1 MTTLDHQAR
10 LAAPRLL
17 RCSMMAAVLCVAL
30 AAVTA
35 VPSGR
40 LQVSL
45 TLGTDLDRARVEL
58 SGEGLFDG
66 R

>member
-1 MTTLDHQAR
+1 MTTIDHQAR
-10 LAAPRLL
+10 LVAPRLL
-17 RCSMMAAVLCVAL
+17 CCLMIAAVLCVAL
-30 AAVTA
+30 AAATA

-58 SGEGLFDG
+58 SGAGLFDG